1 MRAAGP
7 KGVEVLGKLRILV
20 VDDEQLARGRLIRML
35 ERLPDVTVVGEADSG
50 AAALAQIKQL
60 KPNAVLLDVQMPGID
75 GLALAETPGMPPII
89 FTTAHV
95 QFAADAFDLD
105 AVDYLVKPVRQDR
118 LVRALDRVRRREGPS
133 EMPAAATQ
141 IAVHGAGNV
150 RFVDARKVVAFRAL
164 DKYTEVAIGEER
176 LLVRDSLDALLER
189 FEGLGF
195 VRIHRSALV
204 RRDAIIELVSDA
216 DGLRVRLTDGSS
228 VEVSQRQ
235 AAELRRRLGLR
246 Q

>member
-1 MRAAGP
+1 
-7 KGVEVLGKLRILV
+7 VGKLRVLV
-20 VDDEQLARGRLIRML
+20 GDDEQLSRGRLIRML
-35 ERLPDVTVVGEADSG
+35 ERLADVTVVGEADSG
-50 AAALAQIKQL
+50 VTALALIKQL

-75 GLALAETPGMPPII
+75 GLALAETPDLPPII

-118 LVRALDRVRRREGPS
+118 LVRALERVRRREGPS
-133 EMPAAATQ
+133 ELPLSAYQ
-141 IAVHGAGNV
+141 IAVHEAGDV

-176 LLVRDSLDALLER
+176 LLIRESLDALLER

-204 RRDAIIELVSDA
+204 RRDAVVELVSDA
-216 DGLRVRLTDGSS
+216 HGLSVRLTDGSS
-228 VEVSQRQ
+228 VEVSHRQ
-235 AAELRRRLGLR
+235 AGELRRRLGLR

>member
-1 MRAAGP
+1 
-7 KGVEVLGKLRILV
+7 
-20 VDDEQLARGRLIRML
+20 
-35 ERLPDVTVVGEADSG
+35 
-50 AAALAQIKQL
+50 
-60 KPNAVLLDVQMPGID
+60 MPGID
-75 GLALAETPGMPPII
+75 GLALAETPDLPPII

-133 EMPAAATQ
+133 EQPLAAHQ
-141 IAVHGAGNV
+141 LAVHEVGNV

-164 DKYTEVAIGEER
+164 DKYTEVAIGEDR
-176 LLVRDSLDALLER
+176 LLIRESLDALLER

-204 RRDAIIELVSDA
+204 RRDAIVQLVSDA
-216 DGLRVRLTDGSS
+216 NGLSVRLTDGSS